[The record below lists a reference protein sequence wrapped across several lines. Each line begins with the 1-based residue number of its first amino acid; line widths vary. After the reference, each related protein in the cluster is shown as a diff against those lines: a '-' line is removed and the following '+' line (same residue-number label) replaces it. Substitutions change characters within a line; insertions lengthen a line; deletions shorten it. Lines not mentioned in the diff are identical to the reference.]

1 MTAMIWRTGSIIR
14 VPEGC
19 GAEWLHHSKR
29 GKIVV
34 HDLIAGM
41 AQRLGLSLELNED
54 GAGRLVFEDRYA
66 VDIQVLDDEEHR
78 FYISSTVGQADTPS
92 EAELKTL
99 LDANLFGQGTGE
111 AALAFDPDLE
121 EIVLQ
126 RSFDARFT
134 DLDQLMAAL
143 EEFVNVAASWTE
155 RLAQQ
160 GADRSGG
167 SAEATALAQGDPSIL
182 RI

>member
-1 MTAMIWRTGSIIR
+1 L
-14 VPEGC
+14 VN
-19 GAEWLHHSKR
+19 
-29 GKIVV
+29 
-34 HDLIAGM
+34 DLIAGM
-41 AQRLGLSLELNED
+41 ALRLGLGLELNEE
-54 GAGRLVFEDRYA
+54 GAGRLVFEDKYA
-66 VDIQVLDDEEHR
+66 VDIQLLNEDEHR
-78 FYISSTVGQADTPS
+78 FFLSSTLAEREAPS
-92 EAELKTL
+92 EAELKML

-111 AALAFDPDLE
+111 AALAYDPDLE

-143 EEFVNVAASWTE
+143 EEFVNVVASWTE
-155 RLAQQ
+155 RLAQR
-160 GADRSGG
+160 GPDPSRN

>member
-1 MTAMIWRTGSIIR
+1 MTRSTASTSR
-14 VPEGC
+14 
-19 GAEWLHHSKR
+19 A
-29 GKIVV
+29 
-34 HDLIAGM
+34 
-41 AQRLGLSLELNED
+41 LS
-54 GAGRLVFEDRYA
+54 GRPRRRA
-66 VDIQVLDDEEHR
+66 RQ
-78 FYISSTVGQADTPS
+78 SSRCCLTP
-92 EAELKTL
+92 
-99 LDANLFGQGTGE
+99 NLFGQGTGE
-111 AALAFDPDLE
+111 AALAFDQDLE

-126 RSFDARFT
+126 RSFDVRFT

-160 GADRSGG
+160 GADRSRS